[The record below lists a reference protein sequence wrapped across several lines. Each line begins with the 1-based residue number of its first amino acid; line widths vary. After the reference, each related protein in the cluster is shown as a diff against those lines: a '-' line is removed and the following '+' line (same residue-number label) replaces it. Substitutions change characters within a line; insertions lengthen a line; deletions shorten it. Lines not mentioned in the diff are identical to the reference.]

1 MGACV
6 RACVRACARVC
17 ARVREVDN
25 YNKKLKC
32 MEMTSR
38 NGIRS
43 VF

>member
-1 MGACV
+1 MGVCVGVGGWVWV
-6 RACVRACARVC
+6 RAC